1 MNINDILSE
10 ESILVDFNASS
21 KKHVLDA
28 LSKLAERE
36 IKVSYKTICHIFTF
50 SAL

>member
-21 KKHVLDA
+21 KKHVLDS
-28 LSKLAERE
+28 LSKLAERN
-36 IKVSYKTICHIFTF
+36 IN
-50 SAL
+50 